1 MQPKDFELK
10 MEERCNDVMC
20 VLHSQLVG
28 LFLRLESILEFFSLL
43 LNIALLLRIL
53 SLLWKGI
60 NGNNARPED
69 TVANEVSQQYIQ
81 IQRKADSKKSRP
93 KILIWKKITLF
104 INDIIYFTAMQ

>member
-10 MEERCNDVMC
+10 MEEMCNDVIC
-20 VLHSQLVG
+20 VLYKYTLKDQNQFWKF
-28 LFLRLESILEFFSLL
+28 FLYFSILHFFY
-43 LNIALLLRIL
+43 RFY

-93 KILIWKKITLF
+93 KILIWEKITLF
-104 INDIIYFTAMQ
+104 VNDIIYFTAMQ